1 MTTNLKNAT
10 RIACIVSLSTAIT
23 SVASATIF
31 TSTFDSAATSAD
43 FNVTKIP
50 GSTDTITFGYDY
62 SANSIPE
69 APSSPMG
76 ATATRGLFI
85 QANKLPPP
93 ATAGFNNGIN
103 VTPAVGG
110 VAISFNHVGQK
121 MSFDMYMNVP
131 SPLTNTTEQAL
142 FGINTDGLGVNSRT
156 GGTQTSAD
164 GVWYHVANEGGYGN
178 TSTIANSRDVVGY
191 INNTVPT
198 GARLDNGDAPFPA
211 LFPNGPLIGA
221 PGNTWVTVV
230 VEEVGS
236 NVVMSMN
243 GTTIFN
249 FANTGPTSGS
259 VFLGYQDP
267 FSGSLGANTLFVIFD
282 NLSVVPEP
290 GAYLF
295 GSVATVIAGMIAYR
309 RRKTA

>member
-1 MTTNLKNAT
+1 MTKKLSYLSKLGAIVAILFSLAGSAT
-10 RIACIVSLSTAIT
+10 
-23 SVASATIF
+23 ATIF
-31 TSTFDSAATSAD
+31 TSTFDAPASSAD
-43 FNVTKIP
+43 FNVVKIA
-50 GSTDTITFGYDY
+50 GSNDTITFGYDY
-62 SANSIPE
+62 SSSSIPE
-69 APSSPMG
+69 APSTPMG
-76 ATATRGLFI
+76 AASTRGLYI
-85 QANKLPPP
+85 QANKP
-93 ATAGFNNGIN
+93 APGAINGIN
-103 VTPAVGG
+103 VIPAIGG

-121 MSFDMYMNVP
+121 MSFDMWMNVP

-156 GGTQTSAD
+156 GNAQTGAD

-178 TSTIANSRDVVGY
+178 TSTTANSRDVVGY
-191 INNTVPT
+191 INNTIPA
-198 GARLDNGDAPFPA
+198 GARLDNGEAPFPA

-221 PGNTWVTVV
+221 PGNTWVKVV

-243 GTTIFN
+243 GTAIFN

-267 FSGSLGANTLFVIFD
+267 FSTSIGASPLFVIFD

-290 GAYLF
+290 AAFLF
-295 GSVATVIAGMIAYR
+295 GSVASAIVGMIAYR